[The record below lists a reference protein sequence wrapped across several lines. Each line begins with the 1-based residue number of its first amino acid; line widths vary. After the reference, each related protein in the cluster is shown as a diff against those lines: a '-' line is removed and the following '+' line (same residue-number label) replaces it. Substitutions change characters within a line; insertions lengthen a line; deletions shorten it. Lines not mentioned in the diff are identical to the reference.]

1 MVNQQRQPICGASW
15 WWQWLPIMLLLAISQ
30 TTGATPPSN
39 DDWWQRT
46 VFYQIYPRSFM
57 DSNGD
62 GVGDL
67 RGITSRL
74 EHLKDAGI
82 GATWLSPIFRSPMVD
97 FGYDIADYTAI
108 QPEYGTMEDFEAL
121 LAEAKRLG
129 IKIILDF
136 VPNHTSDQCEW
147 FRRSVARE
155 HPYTD
160 YYVWQD
166 GRVDPNGNGTAR
178 LPPNNWQSVF
188 YGSAWTLHPDRGQYY
203 LHQFTAQQPDLN
215 FRNPAVVDEMR
226 EVLRFW
232 LRKGVAGFRIDAV
245 NHLFEADGFP
255 DEPETGT
262 DRDPLSYGFTHH
274 IYTKDLLEDYDMVY
288 QWRALLD
295 DWSRE
300 HGGDARII
308 MTEAYANITFTMK
321 YYHAEEDDGD
331 QPDGQPRAAAGSHMP
346 FNFLLITDLNRD
358 SSAQDF
364 VYTIQKWLTYMPRV
378 GATANWV
385 LGNHDQPRVGTRYGA
400 ERIDAIHTLLLT
412 LPGIAVTYY
421 GEEIGM
427 VDNPDAISSGGGDS
441 VTGASDAFIVFSR
454 DPERTPFQWDGT
466 ANAGFSS
473 GPTTWLPVHPNYR
486 ELNLAAQR
494 LAERSHYKTYQALVA
509 LRAHETFRKGS
520 IQLVPY
526 SSNVVVYVRELAE
539 ADTFVVVINL
549 VAGERTVDLV
559 AVFPKLSAELTVAS
573 SGSASNYRVGDI
585 VQADKLIVGGYDG
598 LVLRSV
604 PLMSRAQRNLD
615 GERHPTATSVWSAV
629 KDAAVIASIIIAL
642 GSSYY
647 GLRAPWQSVASGLAE
662 GSLKK

>member
-1 MVNQQRQPICGASW
+1 MVYQRRTSSGLAW
-15 WWQWLPIMLLLAISQ
+15 RWLYFVLLVAISHGGG
-30 TTGATPPSN
+30 TEAADG
-39 DDWWQRT
+39 DEWWQRT

-74 EHLKDAGI
+74 AHLKDAGI
-82 GATWLSPIFRSPMVD
+82 GATWLSPIFLSPMVD

-121 LAEAKRLG
+121 VAEADRLG

-147 FRRSVARE
+147 FQRSVARE
-155 HPYTD
+155 APYTD

-166 GRVDPNGNGTAR
+166 GRADPSGSNGTR

-188 YGSAWTLHPDRGQYY
+188 YGSAWTFHPVRGQYY

-215 FRNPAVVDEMR
+215 FRNPAVAEEMR

-245 NHLFEADGFP
+245 NHLFEVEGFP

-274 IYTKDLLEDYDMVY
+274 IYTKDLLEDYAMVY
-288 QWRALLD
+288 EWRELLD
-295 DWSRE
+295 DWTRV
-300 HGGDARII
+300 HGGDSSII

-321 YYHAEEDDGD
+321 YYRSGEELAHARE
-331 QPDGQPRAAAGSHMP
+331 GSHMP

-364 VYTIQKWLTYMPRV
+364 VFTINKWLTYMPRV

-385 LGNHDQPRVGTRYGA
+385 LGNHDQPRVGTRYGT

-427 VDNPDAISSGGGDS
+427 EDNPDAIGSSGGGDS
-441 VTGASDAFIVFSR
+441 VTGGGDAFIVFSR
-454 DPERTPFQWDGT
+454 DPERTPFQWDDT
-466 ANAGFSS
+466 ANADFTT

-486 ELNLAAQR
+486 QLNLAAEK
-494 LAERSHYKTYQALVA
+494 AADRSHYKTYQALVR

-520 IQLVPY
+520 VQLVPY
-526 SSNVVVYVRELAE
+526 SNSVIVYVRELQDS
-539 ADTFVVVINL
+539 DTFVVVINL
-549 VAGERTVDLV
+549 AGGGTDRTVDLRS
-559 AVFPKLSAELTVAS
+559 VFPRLSSELTVAS
-573 SGSASNYRVGDI
+573 SGSVSRYRPGDI
-585 VQADKLIVGGYDG
+585 VQSDRVVVGGYEG
-598 LVLRSV
+598 LVLRGV
-604 PLMSRAQRNLD
+604 PMTSRPQDRDTLAGTNLAVLW
-615 GERHPTATSVWSAV
+615 RTV

-642 GSSYY
+642 GSSLY
-647 GLRAPWQSVASGLAE
+647 GLQPWHGIGKWTAR

>member
-1 MVNQQRQPICGASW
+1 
-15 WWQWLPIMLLLAISQ
+15 
-30 TTGATPPSN
+30 
-39 DDWWQRT
+39 
-46 VFYQIYPRSFM
+46 
-57 DSNGD
+57 
-62 GVGDL
+62 
-67 RGITSRL
+67 
-74 EHLKDAGI
+74 
-82 GATWLSPIFRSPMVD
+82 
-97 FGYDIADYTAI
+97 
-108 QPEYGTMEDFEAL
+108 
-121 LAEAKRLG
+121 
-129 IKIILDF
+129 
-136 VPNHTSDQCEW
+136 
-147 FRRSVARE
+147 
-155 HPYTD
+155 
-160 YYVWQD
+160 
-166 GRVDPNGNGTAR
+166 
-178 LPPNNWQSVF
+178 
-188 YGSAWTLHPDRGQYY
+188 
-203 LHQFTAQQPDLN
+203 
-215 FRNPAVVDEMR
+215 
-226 EVLRFW
+226 
-232 LRKGVAGFRIDAV
+232 
-245 NHLFEADGFP
+245 
-255 DEPETGT
+255 
-262 DRDPLSYGFTHH
+262 
-274 IYTKDLLEDYDMVY
+274 MVY

-321 YYHAEEDDGD
+321 YYHAEEEDD
-331 QPDGQPRAAAGSHMP
+331 QADGQPRAAAGSHMP

-526 SSNVVVYVRELAE
+526 SSSVVVYVRELAE

-573 SGSASNYRVGDI
+573 SGSASNYRVG
-585 VQADKLIVGGYDG
+585 
-598 LVLRSV
+598 
-604 PLMSRAQRNLD
+604 
-615 GERHPTATSVWSAV
+615 
-629 KDAAVIASIIIAL
+629 
-642 GSSYY
+642 
-647 GLRAPWQSVASGLAE
+647 
-662 GSLKK
+662 

>member
-1 MVNQQRQPICGASW
+1 MVNQHRPNCGAGW
-15 WWQWLPIMLLLAISQ
+15 RWLYFVLLVAISH
-30 TTGATPPSN
+30 TSRTEAS
-39 DDWWQRT
+39 DDEWWQRT

-57 DSNGD
+57 DSDGD

-74 EHLKDAGI
+74 AHLKDAGI
-82 GATWLSPIFRSPMVD
+82 GATWLSPIFLSPMVD

-121 LAEAKRLG
+121 LAEAERFG

-147 FRRSVARE
+147 FQRSVARE
-155 HPYTD
+155 EPYTD
-160 YYVWQD
+160 YYVWHD
-166 GRVDPNGNGTAR
+166 GRVDPSTGNGTR

-188 YGSAWTLHPDRGQYY
+188 YGSAWTLHPVRGQYY

-215 FRNPAVVDEMR
+215 FRNPAVAEEMR

-245 NHLFEADGFP
+245 NHLFEVEGFP

-274 IYTKDLLEDYDMVY
+274 IYTKDLLEGYDMVY
-288 QWRALLD
+288 QWRKLLD
-295 DWSRE
+295 DWTQE
-300 HGGDARII
+300 HGGDSRII

-321 YYHAEEDDGD
+321 YYRSGEEL
-331 QPDGQPRAAAGSHMP
+331 QPRQGSHMP

-358 SSAQDF
+358 STAQDF
-364 VYTIQKWLTYMPRV
+364 VFTINKWLTYMPRN

-385 LGNHDQPRVGTRYGA
+385 LGNHDQPRVGTRYGP

-427 VDNPDAISSGGGDS
+427 LDNPDAISSNGEGDS
-441 VTGASDAFIVFSR
+441 VTGGGDAFIVFSR
-454 DPERTPFQWDGT
+454 DPERTPFQWDDT
-466 ANAGFSS
+466 ANAGFST
-473 GPTTWLPVHPNYR
+473 GPSTWLPVHPNYR
-486 ELNLAAQR
+486 RLNLAAEKR
-494 LAERSHYKTYQALVA
+494 SDRSHYKTYQALVR

-526 SSNVVVYVRELAE
+526 SDSIVVYVRELQDT
-539 ADTFVVVINL
+539 DTFVVVINL
-549 VAGERTVDLV
+549 SCGTDRSVDL
-559 AVFPKLSAELTVAS
+559 ASVFPRLSPELTVAS
-573 SGSASNYRVGDI
+573 SGSESNYRTGDI
-585 VQADKLIVGGYDG
+585 VQSDKLVVGGYEG
-598 LVLRSV
+598 LVLQST
-604 PLMSRAQRNLD
+604 PLASRPRDRDAMPSTNLAVLW
-615 GERHPTATSVWSAV
+615 RTV

-647 GLRAPWQSVASGLAE
+647 GLPPWQTIGKWTAR